1 MLAQEFTAVFQ
12 DIRECRKPRT
22 GYEQDLTNDST
33 HAMLTSYAL
42 VLLAI
47 AGDPGIRV
55 SDIAGTLGISQRRV
69 YNVISE
75 LLEQSL
81 LSVSRERHRK
91 VYAIN
96 RDAEMSVPILGRM
109 TLGELLNVL
118 APLHR

>member
-1 MLAQEFTAVFQ
+1 
-12 DIRECRKPRT
+12 
-22 GYEQDLTNDST
+22 LTNDST

-47 AGDPGIRV
+47 ASDPRVRV

-69 YNVISE
+69 YNVIGE

-81 LSVSRERHRK
+81 LSVSRERHQK

-96 RDAEMSVPILGRM
+96 RDAELSVPILGRM
-109 TLGELLNVL
+109 TLGELLYVL
-118 APLHR
+118 APPHR